1 MPDRPSLLRADTK
14 INFRKVVV
22 FMKSKKANSGDVPV
36 PGRSWKQ
43 NKITCKADVM
53 LSGDA
58 AGCTPPGMKPC
69 LKAVMTPPEGD
80 CHGRKQGSKRAA

>member
-1 MPDRPSLLRADTK
+1 MPDRPAFLRADTK
-14 INFRKVVV
+14 IIFRKVVV
-22 FMKSKKANSGDVPV
+22 LMKSKKASSGDVPV

-58 AGCTPPGMKPC
+58 AGWHPAGDEAMPESCHDTAGRRLSWK
-69 LKAVMTPPEGD
+69 KA
-80 CHGRKQGSKRAA
+80 RK

>member
-1 MPDRPSLLRADTK
+1 MPDMPSFLRTGTK
-14 INFRKVVV
+14 IIFRKVVV

-58 AGCTPPGMKPC
+58 AGCTLPGMRPC

>member
-1 MPDRPSLLRADTK
+1 
-14 INFRKVVV
+14 
-22 FMKSKKANSGDVPV
+22 
-36 PGRSWKQ
+36 
-43 NKITCKADVM
+43 M

-80 CHGRKQGSKRAA
+80 CHGRKQGSKGAA